1 MTASALAAVVLS
13 DNLFPQVLQTAKPP
27 PAERIRNN
35 IIINKRQQITTHDY
49 FYFTLIH
56 QTLLLSVIVGLF
68 LNK

>member
-1 MTASALAAVVLS
+1 MIASALVAVVLS

-27 PAERIRNN
+27 AAARIRNN
-35 IIINKRQQITTHDY
+35 SINKRQQITTHDY